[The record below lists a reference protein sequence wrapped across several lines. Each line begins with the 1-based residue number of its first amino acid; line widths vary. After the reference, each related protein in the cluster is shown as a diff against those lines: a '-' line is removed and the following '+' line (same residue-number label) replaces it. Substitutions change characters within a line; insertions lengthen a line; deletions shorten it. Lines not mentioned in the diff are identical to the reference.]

1 MKQYKDTQYMV
12 NQSNIIGAIEAKA
25 SDYADDI
32 DKMYRSEKFDTSTI
46 EIYTA
51 IRTGIRTGLLLA
63 VKLIEKEELIPL
75 NY

>member
-51 IRTGIRTGLLLA
+51 IRTGLLLA